1 MRLLNEKV
9 MAKKR
14 KMIMVRNI
22 AIGLFFWWVPIC
34 I

>member
-22 AIGLFFWWVPIC
+22 AIGLLFGGYIC